1 MSSVPDRALAA
12 RGCSA
17 ARVRTRGEVHPPERA
32 RTAGDGLCRMKGGAG
47 RVPRAIS
54 PGRRFPGAAAFPAPG
69 PGSHG

>member
-1 MSSVPDRALAA
+1 MFSTPDRALPARRQCRAVRA
-12 RGCSA
+12 RGVA
-17 ARVRTRGEVHPPERA
+17 HPPGRA
-32 RTAGDGLCRMKGGAG
+32 GTAGDGLCRMKGGAG